1 MHLNNEI
8 LIPTHNCLILGK
20 PSIQKYNK
28 LIIPYILKIMDS
40 EESFLAIDTD
50 GIMLNRLGQ
59 KLSKEGYS
67 IVSINLRNI
76 EKSIAWNPLALPLK
90 SYQSGNYELCVNQLM
105 DIALFIMAGTSGK
118 KSEDPFWELS
128 AADLF
133 VGLSLILFK
142 EAKEECEINIKSI
155 YQMAQTGFSRFATS
169 TIINQYL
176 TDSTPELEKIKNT
189 MSTVLA
195 APSDTRQSILSVFFQ
210 QLRALTNKDA
220 FLNIMCS
227 SNFEIGQIC
236 QKKIAVFLCYE
247 DENTINLPIIKIFI
261 KQAFGELVKQRCAF
275 CESQLRFHFIFNDF
289 LLLGSVPDIERV
301 IVSGNK
307 HGINFLIDANSMV
320 LFKKIY
326 GEETTEFIIAYCQE
340 WIVMASK
347 EIELLKKIKQFMEHI
362 ENFSDSLKL
371 PYYLAEDEILA
382 IKDSEYAKVLSI
394 EDINYLE
401 EKFDYL
407 PPSATEKIAKVFD
420 IKSLVES
427 RKRDEIMEKL
437 GNANDF
443 AFNPGINAPKNLDVD
458 ELVARIDKKIA
469 ELELQEQLEKA
480 RGL

>member
-1 MHLNNEI
+1 
-8 LIPTHNCLILGK
+8 
-20 PSIQKYNK
+20 
-28 LIIPYILKIMDS
+28 
-40 EESFLAIDTD
+40 
-50 GIMLNRLGQ
+50 MLFR
-59 KLSKEGYS
+59 
-67 IVSINLRNI
+67 
-76 EKSIAWNPLALPLK
+76 
-90 SYQSGNYELCVNQLM
+90 
-105 DIALFIMAGTSGK
+105 
-118 KSEDPFWELS
+118 
-128 AADLF
+128 
-133 VGLSLILFK
+133 
-142 EAKEECEINIKSI
+142 
-155 YQMAQTGFSRFATS
+155 
-169 TIINQYL
+169 
-176 TDSTPELEKIKNT
+176 
-189 MSTVLA
+189 
-195 APSDTRQSILSVFFQ
+195 
-210 QLRALTNKDA
+210 
-220 FLNIMCS
+220 
-227 SNFEIGQIC
+227 
-236 QKKIAVFLCYE
+236 
-247 DENTINLPIIKIFI
+247 
-261 KQAFGELVKQRCAF
+261 
-275 CESQLRFHFIFNDF
+275 
-289 LLLGSVPDIERV
+289 
-301 IVSGNK
+301 SGNK

>member
-1 MHLNNEI
+1 MCINNQI

-20 PSIQKYNK
+20 PSLQKYNK
-28 LIIPYILKIMDS
+28 LIIPYILKIIDS

-50 GIMLNRLGQ
+50 GIMLNRLGT

-67 IVSINLRNI
+67 IVSINLRNT

-90 SYQSGNYELCVNQLM
+90 AYQNNNYELCVNQLM
-105 DIALFIMAGTSGK
+105 DIASFIMAGTSGK

-195 APSDTRQSILSVFFQ
+195 APNETRQSILSVFFQ
-210 QLRALTNKDA
+210 QLRPLTNKDA
-220 FLNIMCS
+220 FLNNMCS
-227 SNFEIGQIC
+227 GNFEIEQIC
-236 QKKIAVFLCYE
+236 QRKTAVFLCYE
-247 DENTINLPIIKIFI
+247 DENAINLPIIKIFI
-261 KQAFGELVKQRCAF
+261 KQAFGELVKQHCAF
-275 CESQLRFHFIFNDF
+275 CESQFRFHFILNDF
-289 LLLGSVPDIERV
+289 LLLGSIPDIERF

-307 HGINFLIDANSMV
+307 HGIDFLIDANSMV

-326 GEETTEFIIAYCQE
+326 GDETTEFLIAYCQE

-347 EIELLKKIKQFMEHI
+347 EIELLKKVKQFMENI
-362 ENFSDSLKL
+362 EDFSDSLKS
-371 PYYLAEDEILA
+371 PYFLSENEILA
-382 IKDSEYAKVLSI
+382 IKDSECAKIVSI

-401 EKFDYL
+401 EEFDYL
-407 PPSATEKIAKVFD
+407 PPSTTEKITKVFD
-420 IKSLVES
+420 IKSLVED
-427 RKRDEIMEKL
+427 RKRDEIMEQLSK
-437 GNANDF
+437 GNNF
-443 AFNPGINAPKNLDVD
+443 AFNSEINTPKNLDVD
-458 ELVARIDKKIA
+458 ELVDRIDKKIA
-469 ELELQEQLEKA
+469 ALELQEQIEKA